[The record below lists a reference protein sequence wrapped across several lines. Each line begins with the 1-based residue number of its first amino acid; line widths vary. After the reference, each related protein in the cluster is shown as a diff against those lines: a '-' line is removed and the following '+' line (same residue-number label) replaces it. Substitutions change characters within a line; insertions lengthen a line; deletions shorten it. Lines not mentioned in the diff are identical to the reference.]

1 MGVSSTLQS
10 GIYFHAL
17 CQVDIKQWLGALLD
31 ENKSRHGKITRAA
44 YMAIIKWSN
53 IRQEQKSSLNE
64 SEQSNKN
71 TLLILW

>member
-44 YMAIIKWSN
+44 YMAIIK
-53 IRQEQKSSLNE
+53 
-64 SEQSNKN
+64 
-71 TLLILW
+71 